1 MTQAKM
7 TIEMARKAAALL
19 VKADVSQMSIDEL
32 KQAVRAEIDSGSGN
46 GLGHRLLAA
55 LKADLDREFPVL
67 H

>member
-7 TIEMARKAAALL
+7 TIEMARKAAASLL
-19 VKADVSQMSIDEL
+19 KKDVSQMSIDEL
-32 KQAVRAEIDSGSGN
+32 KQTVQAEAEGSSG
-46 GLGHRLLAA
+46 LVQKMLVA